1 MRMQL
6 WGKMS
11 LSSLIIGNPYMSPVN
26 QRTTTYRLGKALTV
40 VDDYNMDQIAA
51 LKRRCETAVSA
62 NVSTAGDMCT

>member
-1 MRMQL
+1 
-6 WGKMS
+6 
-11 LSSLIIGNPYMSPVN
+11 MSPVN